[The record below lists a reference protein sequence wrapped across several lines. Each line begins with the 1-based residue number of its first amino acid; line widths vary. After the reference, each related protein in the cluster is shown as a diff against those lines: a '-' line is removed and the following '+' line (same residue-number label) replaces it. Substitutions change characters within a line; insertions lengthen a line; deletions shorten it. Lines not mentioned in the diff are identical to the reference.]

1 MMLEPPPRPDLSMS
15 TPPAPGGE
23 VATDGARGM
32 HGGPPA
38 TWSIWGAIGMFLVGN
53 VVIGQVV
60 VAGVIFLAIGI
71 DQVSTNGA
79 AGFPEL
85 AATLGADVATVT
97 TIVIWLSTRHPT
109 WVQVLG
115 FPAKGRR
122 VKEVAIAIGMGPVVY
137 TGAALVAAVVLSVLL
152 GAISGRDATTPE
164 QIDAQSLSAGAKVFT
179 VLVAVVV
186 APIAEELVFRGIIF
200 RSLRDHRGFWI
211 GAVVSSL
218 LFGLVHFVPAPWQ
231 DTVLLQC
238 TMVFTGLALAAIY
251 EWRGN
256 VLSCIVTH
264 MSFNTIGIILILAAH
279 QAS

>member
-1 MMLEPPPRPDLSMS
+1 MMLEPPPRPDLGLS
-15 TPPAPGGE
+15 APGAGGD
-23 VATDGARGM
+23 VATEGPRGM

-38 TWSIWGAIGMFLVGN
+38 TWSTWGAIGIFLLGN
-53 VVIGQVV
+53 VLIGQVV
-60 VAGVIFLAIGI
+60 VAGAIFFAIGI
-71 DQVSTNGA
+71 DQASTNGA

-85 AATLGADVATVT
+85 AATLGADVATVI
-97 TIVIWLSTRHPT
+97 TIVVWLSRRHPT
-109 WVQVLG
+109 WVRILG

-122 VKEVAIAIGMGPVVY
+122 VKEVAIAIGMGPLVY
-137 TGAALVAAVVLSVLL
+137 TGVALVAAVVLSVLL
-152 GAISGRDATTPE
+152 GAIAGKDATTPE
-164 QIDAQSLSAGAKVFT
+164 QIDVQSLSAGAKVLT
-179 VLVAVVV
+179 VVVAVVV
-186 APIAEELVFRGIIF
+186 APIAEELVFRGILF
-200 RSLRDHRGFWI
+200 RSLRDHRGFWL
-211 GAVVSSL
+211 GAGVSSL

-256 VLSCIVTH
+256 LLSCIVTH